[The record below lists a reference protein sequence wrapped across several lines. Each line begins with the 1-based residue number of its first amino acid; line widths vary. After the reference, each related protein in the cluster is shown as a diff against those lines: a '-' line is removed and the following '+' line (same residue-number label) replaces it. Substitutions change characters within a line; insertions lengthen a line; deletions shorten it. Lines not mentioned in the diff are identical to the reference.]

1 MAHVCTL
8 VHTRTHTHTHTDYPQ
23 NFSEVLSF
31 NNLRS
36 ISASNF
42 KKYHFKAI
50 KVLLDLDLDL

>member
-1 MAHVCTL
+1 MC
-8 VHTRTHTHTHTDYPQ
+8 VHLYTYARTHTHTDYPQ